1 MLTRIAERM
10 ADSLARNSIIDESEK
25 ELYVYAVYTL
35 VSQVFP
41 LILVMI
47 TGALMGK
54 IMEGILFIIPFLCIR
69 KFSGGFHAKHM
80 HTCIF
85 SSCIICTICIYLTGV
100 IRYGIMITAAMIAAS
115 FSLVLFSPVENENRK
130 LEEDERSRYK
140 KITAVLAVLFLV
152 IYMLCAVLKLYRI
165 AVCIAVGIIMSAMLQ
180 LPCAAEKVRTVALK
194 RQKKRG

>member
-54 IMEGILFIIPFLCIR
+54 SWKESCLSFHFCVYENFPEGFMQ
-69 KFSGGFHAKHM
+69 S
-80 HTCIF
+80 
-85 SSCIICTICIYLTGV
+85 ICIHV
-100 IRYGIMITAAMIAAS
+100 
-115 FSLVLFSPVENENRK
+115 FSVHVLFVQYAYILRELSGTE
-130 LEEDERSRYK
+130 S
-140 KITAVLAVLFLV
+140 
-152 IYMLCAVLKLYRI
+152 
-165 AVCIAVGIIMSAMLQ
+165 
-180 LPCAAEKVRTVALK
+180 
-194 RQKKRG
+194 

>member
-54 IMEGILFIIPFLCIR
+54 IMEGILFIIPFLCI
-69 KFSGGFHAKHM
+69 
-80 HTCIF
+80 
-85 SSCIICTICIYLTGV
+85 
-100 IRYGIMITAAMIAAS
+100 
-115 FSLVLFSPVENENRK
+115 
-130 LEEDERSRYK
+130 
-140 KITAVLAVLFLV
+140 
-152 IYMLCAVLKLYRI
+152 
-165 AVCIAVGIIMSAMLQ
+165 
-180 LPCAAEKVRTVALK
+180 
-194 RQKKRG
+194 

>member
-54 IMEGILFIIPFLCIR
+54 IMEGILCIR

-100 IRYGIMITAAMIAAS
+100 IRYGIMITAAMVAAS

>member
-100 IRYGIMITAAMIAAS
+100 IRYGIMITAAMVAAS

-130 LEEDERSRYK
+130 LEEDERSSSVSGNLYVMCCFEIIQDSCMYSSRNYHVCC
-140 KITAVLAVLFLV
+140 TAAAMCSRKSQDCGF
-152 IYMLCAVLKLYRI
+152 KTTEKN
-165 AVCIAVGIIMSAMLQ
+165 GINMD
-180 LPCAAEKVRTVALK
+180 K
-194 RQKKRG
+194 G

>member
-80 HTCIF
+80 HTCI
-85 SSCIICTICIYLTGV
+85 ICTICIYLTGV
-100 IRYGIMITAAMIAAS
+100 IRYGIMITAAMVAAS

-165 AVCIAVGIIMSAMLQ
+165 AVCIAVGIIMSAVLQ

-194 RQKKRG
+194 RQKKMG